1 MSEEE
6 QKDIC
11 YEDEDNTGG
20 TYGVVGEENI
30 MDIETTIAP
39 ERVPGSNAIAPVMTG
54 ADLLASLKKSDGI
67 SDTELILKL
76 RQENAELRAD
86 LDWLKAKSTKQPTTV
101 TITKGERAY
110 KLRKGGKR
118 WQEIS
123 SRIDGQSLLLAK
135 KYAASHNKEWPI
147 IL

>member
-11 YEDEDNTGG
+11 YEDEDNAGG
-20 TYGVVGEENI
+20 TYGVAGEE
-30 MDIETTIAP
+30 P
-39 ERVPGSNAIAPVMTG
+39 PVMTG

-86 LDWLKAKSTKQPTTV
+86 LDWLKAKSTKQPTVV